1 MSATTIRAAQ
11 PAVRRFLASPGL
23 AVRPP
28 VPKAPTRATPAA
40 PGQAGSIAGCDR
52 RPDPWDALADAM
64 VRRMLATN
72 PDLGRDAVLPSSATV
87 IEVPGSD
94 WIHPVA
100 EAWREAVLGTD
111 DVATDGDDESVGSER
126 VQWLEFRRGVPGDTR
141 GPSDGYR
148 AVLWALGA
156 GTPLLGF
163 SPSPA
168 SRFLPD
174 GLVKVATRRERV
186 PAVDGAMLA
195 EAVAAY
201 TGRNVATSIPD
212 SVARLVSFEDLELA
226 VRADGD
232 PDAYVARLTTL
243 VGARA
248 VPTTV
253 PLDRL
258 RGMDEAVAWGM
269 DLADDLAALAAG
281 NLEWADVDCGC
292 LLAGPPGVGKTT
304 WASSVAAWC
313 GVPLVVGGLAKWQSA
328 RDGHLGHCLAAM
340 RADFDHAREV
350 APCILLIDEADS
362 FGDRSRADPGLK
374 DYHTQVVNCLLE
386 QLDGVVARE
395 GVVVVAACNH
405 PDRIDAAI
413 TRSGRLDRTI
423 GIPLPDATA
432 LEGMLRHYL
441 GADLADVGVAEYA
454 MSATGGTGAD
464 VRRWVRGARRSA
476 RRARREMLPSDLA
489 REIGGPETATPGDR
503 RRAAVHEAG
512 HAVIAAIDRP
522 GCLRR
527 VSVRRTGTSGGF
539 VTTEPFG
546 DHLTAADIRIMLRL
560 LLAGRA
566 AEQALLGNVSSGCG
580 GSEASDL
587 ARATNLVMS
596 ALGSMGLGDDCEFA
610 WSQVPDFTD
619 MGMVLA
625 TRPGF
630 SRRVSEMLAASYR
643 DVLASVE
650 CHAPAIRA
658 VADLLAC
665 RDAIDGQEVERVLRE
680 ATVCVCAA

>member
-1 MSATTIRAAQ
+1 MSAATIRAVP
-11 PAVRRFLASPGL
+11 PARRRFLATP
-23 AVRPP
+23 AVPSRPP
-28 VPKAPTRATPAA
+28 VPRASAGATPVASGEAA
-40 PGQAGSIAGCDR
+40 SIAECDR
-52 RPDPWDALADAM
+52 RPDPWDALAAAM
-64 VRRMLATN
+64 VNRILATD
-72 PDLGRDAVLPSSATV
+72 PGLGRDAVLPSSATV

-100 EAWREAVLGTD
+100 EAWREAVLETD
-111 DVATDGDDESVGSER
+111 DVATDGDDDNVGSER
-126 VQWLEFRRGVPGDTR
+126 VRWLEFRRGVPGDTR
-141 GPSDGYR
+141 GPCDGHR

-156 GTPLLGF
+156 GTPLLGV

-168 SRFLPD
+168 SRFLPG
-174 GLVKVATRRERV
+174 GLVKVATRRVRI

-195 EAVAAY
+195 EAIAAY
-201 TGRNVATSIPD
+201 TGRNLATPIPD
-212 SVARLVSFEDLELA
+212 STARLVSYEDLELA

-232 PDAYVARLTTL
+232 PDAYVARLTAL
-243 VGARA
+243 VGAKA

-258 RGMDEAVAWGM
+258 RGMDEAVAWGL
-269 DLADDLAALAAG
+269 DLAEDLAAFAAG
-281 NLEWADVDCGC
+281 NLKWTDVDCGC

-340 RADFDHAREV
+340 RADFDRAREV
-350 APCILLIDEADS
+350 APCIMLIDEADS

-386 QLDGVVARE
+386 QLDGVAARE

-405 PDRIDAAI
+405 PGRIDAAI

-423 GIPLPDATA
+423 EIPLPDAAA
-432 LEGMLRHYL
+432 LEGILRHHL
-441 GADLADVGVAEYA
+441 GANLTDAALAECA
-454 MSATGGTGAD
+454 MSATGATGAD

-476 RRARREMLPSDLA
+476 RRAHREMLPADLA
-489 REIGGPETATPGDR
+489 REIGGPEPASPGDR
-503 RRAAVHEAG
+503 RRAAIHEAG

-527 VSVRRTGTSGGF
+527 VSVRRTETSGGV

-546 DHLTAADIRIMLRL
+546 DHLTAADIRMMLRL

-587 ARATNLVMS
+587 ARATNLAMS
-596 ALGSMGLGDDCEFA
+596 ALGSMGMGDDCELA
-610 WSQVPDFTD
+610 WSPVPEFAG
-619 MGMVLA
+619 MGMVMA

-650 CHAPAIRA
+650 HHGPAVRA
-658 VADLLAC
+658 VADLLVC
-665 RDAIDGQEVERVLRE
+665 RDAVDGREVERLLRE
-680 ATVCVCAA
+680 VTASVCAA